1 MTTSPPSWS
10 YCGTGATQEDP
21 VGCRGIQLGSDG
33 TCLSHMSSGD
43 QQSYLNSITP
53 GSDIDLSGTK
63 ITGDFFSQLLT
74 KLREAPEQPPK
85 FGTAIFNESI
95 LVDDVRMR
103 GAIFSKRCS
112 FKSAHF
118 HGEGDFASA
127 RFSADADFDGATFA
141 SVASFFDATFEGKSL
156 FTDVRFHDVARFT
169 ASKHY
174 ELSLMRSEFKEH
186 AVFTQVRCSTLISF
200 LSCIFNKN
208 ANLGAIVCLAL
219 ILNEAEFRSDARIDV
234 AAKILSCRRTRWDI
248 PTVLRLR
255 YAQVYLTEAVLS
267 QPLAIVAHPAPFISY
282 DFPVD
287 EDISTMDDP
296 SVSVSSMEGTDASF
310 LTFSDVDLSDCTFA
324 GAFNL
329 DQIHLEG
336 NCTFRRA
343 PQGWRQVGPF
353 PYRWSSRRVIEEERR
368 WRSLEAHSSSFRD
381 GWGESP
387 ESHDQVL
394 SLARLTEIYRQ
405 LRKCREDAKDEPGAA
420 DFYYGEMEMRRH
432 DRSLPLGESILLTL
446 YWAFSGY
453 GLRALRALSWLLAA
467 MATTIILMM
476 GLGIPDQTPK
486 QEIQRV
492 TSGNTVKTVID
503 KPDPELTL
511 PIPSRFTSTR
521 FEKSVRVVLNSV
533 VFRSSDQDLTTWG
546 TYTEMV
552 SRFSEPI
559 LLGLAALAIRGRIK
573 RG

>member
-1 MTTSPPSWS
+1 MSP
-10 YCGTGATQEDP
+10 
-21 VGCRGIQLGSDG
+21 
-33 TCLSHMSSGD
+33 SG
-43 QQSYLNSITP
+43 QQSYLNSLTP
-53 GSDIDLSGTK
+53 GTDVDLSGTT
-63 ITGDFFSQLLT
+63 ITGDVFSQILA
-74 KLREAPEQPPK
+74 KLRATPEQPPK
-85 FGTAIFNESI
+85 FGTAIFNDSVFI
-95 LVDDVRMR
+95 DDVRVR
-103 GAIFSKRCS
+103 GAIFSNGCS

-127 RFSADADFDGATFA
+127 RFSADSDFDGATFA
-141 SVASFFDATFEGKSL
+141 SEASFFDAIFEGKSL
-156 FTDVRFHDVARFT
+156 FTGVKFCDVAHFT
-169 ASKHY
+169 ASEHY
-174 ELSLMRSEFKEH
+174 ELSLMRSEFKDR
-186 AVFTQVRCSTLISF
+186 AIFARVRCSTVISF
-200 LSCIFNKN
+200 LSCQFNKN
-208 ANLGAIVCLAL
+208 AILGSIVCLAL

-255 YAQVYLTEAVLS
+255 YAQVYLTETVLT
-267 QPLAIVAHPAPFISY
+267 QPLAVVAHPAPFISY

-287 EDISTMDDP
+287 EDLSTMEDP
-296 SVSVSSMEGTDASF
+296 RVSVCSIEGTDASF
-310 LTFSDVDLSDCTFA
+310 LTFSDVDLSDCIFA

-329 DQIHLEG
+329 DQIRLEG
-336 NCTFRRA
+336 NCTFRRT
-343 PQGWRQVGPF
+343 PQGWRQIGLF
-353 PYRWSSRRVIEEERR
+353 PYRWSSRQVIEEERR
-368 WRSLEAHSSSFRD
+368 WRSLETSPSALRD

-387 ESHDQVL
+387 ESRDEVL
-394 SLARLTEIYRQ
+394 GLARLTEIYRQ
-405 LRKCREDAKDEPGAA
+405 LRKCREDVKDEPGAA

-432 DRSLPLGESILLTL
+432 NRTLPLGETILLNL

-492 TSGNTVKTVID
+492 QLGNAVKTVID
-503 KPDPELTL
+503 KPNPELTL
-511 PIPSRFTSTR
+511 AMSSRFTSNR

-546 TYTEMV
+546 TYTEMA

-559 LLGLAALAIRGRIK
+559 LLGLSALAIRGRIK